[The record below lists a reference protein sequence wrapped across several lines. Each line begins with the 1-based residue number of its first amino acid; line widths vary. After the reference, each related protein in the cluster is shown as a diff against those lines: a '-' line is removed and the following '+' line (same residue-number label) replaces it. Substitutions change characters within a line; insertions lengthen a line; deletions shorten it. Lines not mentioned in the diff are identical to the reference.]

1 MLGYGMVSL
10 FLFFSFVI
18 MISYFLIVGRFLN
31 CLIVLENFNVLILL
45 FCLLFS
51 SLDNHMVFIVFMVI
65 STVEIVVSLTV
76 LTRVWECS
84 SCLELVDF

>member
-1 MLGYGMVSL
+1 MVTL
-10 FLFFSFVI
+10 FLLFSFVI
-18 MISYFLIVGRFLN
+18 MVSYFLTVGRFLN
-31 CLIVLENFNVLILL
+31 SLIILENFNVLVLL

-51 SLDNHMVFIVFMVI
+51 SLDNHMIFITLMVI
-65 STVEIVVSLTV
+65 STLEIIIGLTV

>member
-1 MLGYGMVSL
+1 MVTL
-10 FLFFSFVI
+10 FLLFSFVI
-18 MISYFLIVGRFLN
+18 MVSYFLTVGRFLN
-31 CLIVLENFNVLILL
+31 SLIILENFNVLVLL

-51 SLDNHMVFIVFMVI
+51 SLDNHMIFIALMVI
-65 STVEIVVSLTV
+65 STLEIIISLTV

>member
-1 MLGYGMVSL
+1 MVTL
-10 FLFFSFVI
+10 FLLFSFVI
-18 MISYFLIVGRFLN
+18 MVSYFLTVGRFLN
-31 CLIVLENFNVLILL
+31 SLIILENFNVLVLL

-51 SLDNHMVFIVFMVI
+51 SLDNHMIFITLMVI
-65 STVEIVVSLTV
+65 STLEIVISLTV

>member
-1 MLGYGMVSL
+1 MVTL
-10 FLFFSFVI
+10 FLLFSFVI
-18 MISYFLIVGRFLN
+18 MVSYFLTVGRFLN
-31 CLIVLENFNVLILL
+31 SLIILENFNVLVLL

-51 SLDNHMVFIVFMVI
+51 SLDNHMIFITLMVI
-65 STVEIVVSLTV
+65 STLEIIVSLTV

>member
-1 MLGYGMVSL
+1 MVTL
-10 FLFFSFVI
+10 FLLFSFVI
-18 MISYFLIVGRFLN
+18 MVSYFLTVGRFLN
-31 CLIVLENFNVLILL
+31 SLIILENFNVLVLL

-51 SLDNHMVFIVFMVI
+51 SLDNHMIFVTLMVI
-65 STVEIVVSLTV
+65 STLEIIISLTV

>member
-1 MLGYGMVSL
+1 MVTL
-10 FLFFSFVI
+10 FLLFSFVI
-18 MISYFLIVGRFLN
+18 MVSYFLTVGRFLN
-31 CLIVLENFNVLILL
+31 SLIILENFNVLVLL

-51 SLDNHMVFIVFMVI
+51 SLDNHMIFIVLMVI
-65 STVEIVVSLTV
+65 STMEIIISLTV

>member
-1 MLGYGMVSL
+1 MVTL
-10 FLFFSFVI
+10 FLLFSFVI
-18 MISYFLIVGRFLN
+18 MVSYFLIVGRLLN
-31 CLIVLENFNVLILL
+31 SLIVLENFNVLVLL

-51 SLDNHMVFIVFMVI
+51 SLDSHIIFVVLMVI
-65 STVEIVVSLTV
+65 STVEIIVSLTV

>member
-1 MLGYGMVSL
+1 MVTL

-18 MISYFLIVGRFLN
+18 MVSYFLTVGRFLN
-31 CLIVLENFNVLILL
+31 SLIILENFNVLVLL

-51 SLDNHMVFIVFMVI
+51 SLDNHMIFITLMVI
-65 STVEIVVSLTV
+65 STLEIIISLTV

>member
-1 MLGYGMVSL
+1 MVTL
-10 FLFFSFVI
+10 FLLFCSVI
-18 MISYFLIVGRFLN
+18 MVSYFLVVGRFLN
-31 CLIVLENFNVLILL
+31 SLIILENFNVLVLL

-51 SLDNHMVFIVFMVI
+51 SFDSHVIFIVLMVI
-65 STVEIVVSLTV
+65 STVEIIISLTV

>member
-1 MLGYGMVSL
+1 MVTL
-10 FLFFSFVI
+10 FLLFSFVI
-18 MISYFLIVGRFLN
+18 MVSYFLTVGRFLN
-31 CLIVLENFNVLILL
+31 SLIILENFNVLVLL

-51 SLDNHMVFIVFMVI
+51 SLDNHMIFITLMVI
-65 STVEIVVSLTV
+65 STLEIIISLTV

>member
-1 MLGYGMVSL
+1 MVTL
-10 FLFFSFVI
+10 FLLFSFVI
-18 MISYFLIVGRFLN
+18 MVSYFLTVGRFLSS
-31 CLIVLENFNVLILL
+31 LIILENFNVLVLL

-51 SLDNHMVFIVFMVI
+51 SLDNHMIFITLMVI
-65 STVEIVVSLTV
+65 STLEIIISLTV

>member
-1 MLGYGMVSL
+1 MVTL
-10 FLFFSFVI
+10 FLLFSFVI
-18 MISYFLIVGRFLN
+18 MISYFLTVGRFLN
-31 CLIVLENFNVLILL
+31 SLIILENFNVLVLL

-51 SLDNHMVFIVFMVI
+51 SLDNHMIFITLMVI
-65 STVEIVVSLTV
+65 STLEIIISLTV

>member
-1 MLGYGMVSL
+1 MITL
-10 FLFFSFVI
+10 FLLFSFVI
-18 MISYFLIVGRFLN
+18 MVSYFLTVGRFLN
-31 CLIVLENFNVLILL
+31 SLIILENFNVLVLL

-51 SLDNHMVFIVFMVI
+51 SLDNHMIFITLMVI
-65 STVEIVVSLTV
+65 STLEIIISLTV

>member
-1 MLGYGMVSL
+1 MVTL
-10 FLFFSFVI
+10 FLLFSFVI
-18 MISYFLIVGRFLN
+18 MVSYFLTVGRFLN
-31 CLIVLENFNVLILL
+31 GLIILENFNVLVLL

-51 SLDNHMVFIVFMVI
+51 SLDNHMIFITLMVI
-65 STVEIVVSLTV
+65 STLEIIISLTV